1 MPSCISLLCLHG
13 SKDAQLIC
21 RLVEYLLS
29 QYAETLAVML
39 SIICAQ
45 SNEKAFAFPHKPST
59 ALRCNECIFIHPPLF
74 KHCSKR
80 SWCLIEHYYLN
91 KFVCLFVCWQN
102 EKLKGGLIWEKN
114 VFWGGFTTD
123 QDFGFDKRGVSVRS
137 GGPGRPVNALP
148 TGRRRA
154 TKEAMAYSK
163 ATVQL
168 LSHAKHSNVLCKGW
182 AGRELREGLSH
193 EGHLKHTQTKLKLL
207 RLMQPDLGRF
217 WMLCCGEK
225 VWLKCLD

>member
-1 MPSCISLLCLHG
+1 
-13 SKDAQLIC
+13 
-21 RLVEYLLS
+21 
-29 QYAETLAVML
+29 ML

-59 ALRCNECIFIHPPLF
+59 APRCNERIFIHLPLF

-80 SWCLIEHYYLN
+80 SRCLIEHYYLN
-91 KFVCLFVCWQN
+91 RFVCWQN
-102 EKLKGGLIWEKN
+102 EKLKWGLIWEKEC
-114 VFWGGFTTD
+114 FLGGFTTA
-123 QDFGFDKRGVSVRS
+123 QDFGFDKREVSVRR
-137 GGPGRPVNALP
+137 GCPGRSVNALP

-154 TKEAMAYSK
+154 TKEARAYSK

-193 EGHLKHTQTKLKLL
+193 EGHLKHTQTKAQAAPSDAA
-207 RLMQPDLGRF
+207 RPPSI

-225 VWLKCLD
+225 VWLKCQD